1 MMGFTGEELLLSVL
15 HALIY
20 GAIFSVVCQ
29 MMSIVC
35 DMILA
40 LPTVCKDMLIYKNI
54 FSVTDFNRYTSV
66 DKRGWFFSFFS
77 LIAYFLGFL
86 LLSYYSLDGSLRVY
100 MLLIASASF
109 YVFDLSFCVILRK
122 TVLFLIGKILMIVTV
137 AIRILLL
144 PIMFFVRKF
153 YKKDLNI

>member
-20 GAIFSVVCQ
+20 GAIFSAVYQ
-29 MMSIVC
+29 MMRIAF

-40 LPTVCKDMLIYKNI
+40 LPTACKDMLIYKNI

-86 LLSYYSLDGSLRVY
+86 LLSYYSLDGQVRIY
-100 MLLIASASF
+100 MLLISSATF
-109 YVFDLSFCVILRK
+109 YAFNLSFCVVFRRI
-122 TVLFLIGKILMIVTV
+122 VLFLLGQILAIVTV
-137 AIRILLL
+137 ALRIVLL
-144 PIMFFVRKF
+144 PIKIFVRKF